1 VGAQPGTRWRKQKV
15 DDGAKRGVARPCKG
29 WGGSKPIRELGG
41 LVKEVGGDQDHAW
54 GGGQGMSYH
63 LRLPNQSHLG
73 WISSWESPG

>member
-41 LVKEVGGDQDHAW
+41 LVKEVGGEQHQSHTAEDDTTP
-54 GGGQGMSYH
+54 GGGTKTMHGV
-63 LRLPNQSHLG
+63 
-73 WISSWESPG
+73 EAKE